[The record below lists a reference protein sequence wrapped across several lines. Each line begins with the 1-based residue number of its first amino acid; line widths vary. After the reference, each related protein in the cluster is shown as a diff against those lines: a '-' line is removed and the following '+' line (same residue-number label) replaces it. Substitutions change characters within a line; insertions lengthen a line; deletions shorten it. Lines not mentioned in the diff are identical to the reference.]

1 MHCSSGFGRA
11 DRGAALDVFDDE
23 PLPPDSPWW
32 SEAGAL
38 MTPHVA
44 GLAPQYQSQT
54 LDLVVENLT
63 RLAEGRP
70 LLNEV
75 DRVSGY

>member
-1 MHCSSGFGRA
+1 
-11 DRGAALDVFDDE
+11 
-23 PLPPDSPWW
+23 
-32 SEAGAL
+32 